1 MILVTGA
8 AGKTGRAV
16 IRALTAQQKPVRA
29 LVRKHQQID
38 LMKAL
43 GAGSVVVGDMRS
55 REILQESLRGIQS
68 VYYICP
74 NVHPEELVI
83 GRTLLETAR
92 TAGIERFVYHSVLH
106 PQIEAMPHHWLK
118 MRVEEAIFESGIP
131 FTILQPAAYM
141 QNILVHWDL
150 ITGEGAY
157 PIPYGPETKMSM
169 VDLADIAETAARVLS
184 EAGHEGA
191 IYELCGP
198 EVLSQTEVANIIAKK
213 LDRSVRIKTIP
224 ISEWELKARKSGMS
238 DYQIKTLV
246 RMFEYYD
253 RYGFCGNSR
262 VLENLL
268 GCPPARLEKF
278 IERTIPQ

>member
-68 VYYICP
+68 VYHICP

-92 TAGIERFVYHSVLH
+92 TAGIEPFVYHSVLH

>member
-55 REILQESLRGIQS
+55 REVLQESLRGIQS
-68 VYYICP
+68 VYHICP

-118 MRVEEAIFESGIP
+118 MRVEEAIFVSGIP